1 MTIGQKPLT
10 PVIVANNKCYDG
22 TTDAVLGSQTLT
34 GVETGDDVSLIV
46 SSASFAN
53 AGPGTAITVNATG
66 LSLGGSDAGNYSV
79 PATASTSADIYD
91 LPSPST
97 TTDGQICIGS
107 TATLLASGAVSGEVY
122 KWHSASTG
130 GTLLKT
136 STDHND
142 NNYTTPTISSTT
154 NYWVAIESSD
164 GCESSR
170 TQVTA
175 VFPTPSPDDQSTTG
189 TDEWIGHVY
198 DGTNFN
204 TYYGYY
210 EPGGETFN
218 EGFGGNENC
227 FDISSSLG
235 TRSVF
240 TGTFSVRYRMT
251 TSRSGCYLVDLRSDD
266 GIQLTVDGTLIFSR
280 WVAQAPITYSD
291 ILLPLTVGSEL
302 LLEYYE
308 NGGQNI
314 AEFYNLREITNTL
327 TTNITQTRCSND
339 SFNPISGTVSPL
351 PTGITL
357 SNWQWYY
364 STSPT
369 GAGTPITGATSENY
383 TPSGAPFNASGTY
396 YVYRTVNV
404 NSSNAAN
411 QNNWGATNPVV
422 CTIESN
428 RSVITVNSIA
438 ATVSLLSANNECP
451 ELIETQG
458 FNPQSGS
465 YDSGSTLVRFRVS
478 VNQSPASAWS
488 FSYLLTGATL
498 RTDLA
503 SPPVTPY
510 NTSPTGNINVPA
522 GNTFIDLNFYVNN
535 NPPVELTPTLSV
547 SNVSNTTC
555 TDPDPHTVNVIIKAM
570 PDVGDYE

>member
-1 MTIGQKPLT
+1 
-10 PVIVANNKCYDG
+10 
-22 TTDAVLGSQTLT
+22 
-34 GVETGDDVSLIV
+34 
-46 SSASFAN
+46 
-53 AGPGTAITVNATG
+53 
-66 LSLGGSDAGNYSV
+66 
-79 PATASTSADIYD
+79 
-91 LPSPST
+91 
-97 TTDGQICIGS
+97 
-107 TATLLASGAVSGEVY
+107 
-122 KWHSASTG
+122 
-130 GTLLKT
+130 
-136 STDHND
+136 
-142 NNYTTPTISSTT
+142 
-154 NYWVAIESSD
+154 
-164 GCESSR
+164 
-170 TQVTA
+170 
-175 VFPTPSPDDQSTTG
+175 
-189 TDEWIGHVY
+189 
-198 DGTNFN
+198 
-204 TYYGYY
+204 
-210 EPGGETFN
+210 
-218 EGFGGNENC
+218 
-227 FDISSSLG
+227 
-235 TRSVF
+235 
-240 TGTFSVRYRMT
+240 MT
-251 TSRSGCYLVDLRSDD
+251 TSRSGCYLVNLRSDD
-266 GIQLTVDGTLIFSR
+266 GIRLSVDGVTIFNR
-280 WVAQAPITYSD
+280 WVDQAPTIYQNV
-291 ILLPLTVGSEL
+291 LLPLTNGSQL
-302 LLEYYE
+302 VLEYYE

-314 AEFYNLREITNTL
+314 AEFYDLREITNTL

-369 GAGTPITGATSENY
+369 GAGTPITGATTENY

-478 VNQSPASAWS
+478 VDQSPTSAWS